1 MTKKPLTI
9 NDIAA
14 QANVSNATVSRYL
27 NGHYEKMSAA
37 TRTRIQ
43 QVIDAT
49 GFRLNRQAQSLK
61 RQSSHL
67 IGMVVADVEN
77 LFSSLL
83 FKGADQVLA
92 AAGYQIVLMN
102 ADNDLKVER
111 QQLQRLLEL
120 QVDGIILQP
129 VSATAANY
137 AFLKQTQP
145 VVDVVDRQLRGTN
158 WPQVTT
164 DNYRYSAQL
173 TKTVARRGYNQLV
186 VVTPPLGDNTAR
198 DERYRAV
205 TDLCEEKKFS
215 QPLRTLIVQPDTSN
229 AKLYQQLHATLKKR
243 TGHTALYVLQGHL
256 LLQVMTV
263 LAENRIEI
271 PEQIGLVAY
280 DDWSLSQLMQ
290 PGITTI
296 QQQPRAMGQQVA
308 TNVLRQLAGRSVE
321 PLTMI
326 DSTLHERDSLIT
338 FAKNRPLT

>member
-1 MTKKPLTI
+1 M
-9 NDIAA
+9 
-14 QANVSNATVSRYL
+14 
-27 NGHYEKMSAA
+27 
-37 TRTRIQ
+37 
-43 QVIDAT
+43 
-49 GFRLNRQAQSLK
+49 
-61 RQSSHL
+61 
-67 IGMVVADVEN
+67 
-77 LFSSLL
+77 
-83 FKGADQVLA
+83 
-92 AAGYQIVLMN
+92 
-102 ADNDLKVER
+102 
-111 QQLQRLLEL
+111 LEL

-145 VVDVVDRQLRGTN
+145 VVDIVDRQLRGTN

-198 DERYRAV
+198 DDRYRAV

-215 QPLRTLIVQPDTSN
+215 QPLQTLTVQPDASN
-229 AKLYQQLHATLKKR
+229 AKLYQQLNAILKKR
-243 TGHTALYVLQGHL
+243 LGHTALYVLQGHL

-263 LAENRIEI
+263 LAENQIKI

-308 TNVLRQLAGRSVE
+308 TNVLRQLAGQSVE
-321 PLTMI
+321 PLTMVE
-326 DSTLHERDSLIT
+326 SALHERDSLGT
-338 FAKNRPLT
+338 FAQK